1 MIKQQNKNKTSF
13 NNNIQAQDVTK
24 PNNSVI
30 TDSKLNEKEVEDNSQ
45 IIKTFVE
52 YCNENKLQEA
62 YNILTN
68 DCKEQLYS
76 TMDIFKQNY
85 INQIFKTKKSYKL
98 ELWAESN
105 NYYTYRITYITG
117 NVLQTGG
124 YDTENNYIDYI
135 TVVKNDNEF
144 KLNLNQFIKK
154 ENINKK
160 NENDYINITI
170 NNRLIYLNYETY
182 NITIEN
188 KTNNTILLNDKKA
201 LRSMYLLDRNDV
213 QYISMINEIPDS
225 MLTITPK
232 SNTTINLKFNKIYN
246 ADVRITSMKI
256 NDIYLNKEEYDLN
269 PNNEN
274 LEKIN
279 ITINL

>member
-1 MIKQQNKNKTSF
+1 MTNFTNSM
-13 NNNIQAQDVTK
+13 QAQDVTK
-24 PNNSVI
+24 PNNPVI

-76 TMDIFKQNY
+76 TIDIFKQNY

-105 NYYTYRITYITG
+105 NYYTYRITYIAG

-135 TVVKNDNEF
+135 TIVKNDNEF

-213 QYISMINEIPDS
+213 QYISMINEIPAS